1 MDLANTYIMDTFF
14 SFNRFY
20 EDLMLQTD
28 KDIVTIY
35 PGGVLDIVKFDNTLE
50 GLYKCLATT
59 AADFLEHE
67 FRLTVA
73 EPCNLCRYFEML
85 YTI

>member
-1 MDLANTYIMDTFF
+1 MDTFF

-20 EDLMLQTD
+20 EDLMLQTE

-59 AADFLEHE
+59 ASEGGVF
-67 FRLTVA
+67 
-73 EPCNLCRYFEML
+73 
-85 YTI
+85 

>member
-1 MDLANTYIMDTFF
+1 MVQNISKYLHRLHGSA
-14 SFNRFY
+14 
-20 EDLMLQTD
+20 

-59 AADFLEHE
+59 ASDFLEHE

-73 EPCNLCRYFEML
+73 EPCNLCRYFEMFC
-85 YTI
+85 TI